1 MATINLSSHSVP
13 EDAQAFRPVGILNV
27 EGGAEGETFT
37 FTLADERFEIA
48 EGDGG
53 QYVIVVK
60 EGASFDFETGA
71 RQYTIEVQATGSLN
85 TPVDPASFQIDV
97 TDVNEA
103 PTDIV
108 VTGGSVG
115 DNADLGTVVA
125 SLQGQDPDE
134 GDEFSYTFV
143 TDATGTTA
151 RDHDLFEIVDNQILV
166 KGQLA
171 VGTHSLWVKVTDS
184 GNPALFYVK
193 PITLTITDANEAPE
207 VTWDFVD
214 VVEGAGG
221 GTPVGTLSAVDPE
234 GNEVSY
240 SLSEASDEIFD
251 LVDNRDGTWS
261 VVVDPRVRLS
271 LKEAAHQS
279 FTVTVS
285 DGFNTFEETHDI
297 NLVEN
302 QAPEVTFDPADLAK
316 TAPAG
321 TVVGVLSAMDNE
333 DDAVDYTLLG
343 ESAKLFEITVVEGNV
358 VVRSLVEISFSNPAH
373 RSFTMQ
379 VSDGVNAFEESFNLS
394 FSNEAPQ
401 IELLPVAVIENVQ
414 GAKVGEL
421 SATDP
426 EGDALTYKLVG
437 DNAHLFVLV
446 KSGDGYDILLRP
458 GVALDFENN
467 QHHTLSVEVSDGVN
481 AVQESMPLDLDDV
494 DEAPVLTF
502 AARTVSEGVK
512 GGTIVGRLSATD
524 PEGDE
529 VSGYKLSSLSA
540 KYFMLMEKSDGG
552 YDVVIRSGVTLDYEN
567 PDHLSFHV
575 TVSDGENEVSR
586 TLALNLLD
594 TVDMVTGTQRK
605 DTLKGQSG
613 ADLIKGLGGDDTLIG
628 NGGNDMLYGG
638 LGKDV
643 LTGGSGQDVFVFDT
657 KPSGKANSD
666 RLTDFDV
673 KDDSIW
679 LENKVFTKLGKAGS
693 AAMPAQLSKSSFA
706 IDRAKDKNDYLIYN
720 EKTGVLSYDA
730 DGSGSKSAI
739 EIAQLKKGLG
749 LSHKDFF
756 VI

>member
-13 EDAQAFRPVGILNV
+13 EGAQASRPVGILNV

-53 QYVIVVK
+53 QYVVVVK
-60 EGASFDFETGA
+60 EGAGFDFETGA

-97 TDVNEA
+97 SNVNEA

-184 GNPALFYVK
+184 GNPALSYVK

-271 LKEAAHQS
+271 LEEAAHQS

-285 DGFNTFEETHDI
+285 DGINTFEETFDI

-302 QAPEVTFDPADLAK
+302 QAPEVTFESAEVAK
-316 TAPAG
+316 TTPVG
-321 TVVGVLSAMDNE
+321 TAVGVLSAMDDEN
-333 DDAVDYTLLG
+333 DAVHYTLLG
-343 ESAKLFEITVVEGNV
+343 ASAGLFEIAVVEGKV
-358 VVRSLVEISFSNPAH
+358 VVRNLVEISFDNPAH
-373 RSFTMQ
+373 HSFTLQ
-379 VSDGVNAFEESFNLS
+379 VSDGVNTFEESFDLS
-394 FSNEAPQ
+394 FSENEAP
-401 IELLPVAVIENVQ
+401 ILTFVAKTVNEGVKDGTI
-414 GAKVGEL
+414 VGHL

-426 EGDALTYKLVG
+426 EGC
-437 DNAHLFVLV
+437 
-446 KSGDGYDILLRP
+446 
-458 GVALDFENN
+458 
-467 QHHTLSVEVSDGVN
+467 
-481 AVQESMPLDLDDV
+481 
-494 DEAPVLTF
+494 
-502 AARTVSEGVK
+502 
-512 GGTIVGRLSATD
+512 
-524 PEGDE
+524 E
-529 VSGYKLSSLSA
+529 VSGYELSPASD
-540 KYFMLMEKSDGG
+540 KYFMLVEKSDGG
-552 YDVVIRSGVTLDYEN
+552 YDVVVRSGVTLDYEN

-586 TLALNLLD
+586 TLALNLVD
-594 TVDMVTGTQRK
+594 RVDMVTGTQRK
-605 DTLKGQSG
+605 DTLRGQSG
-613 ADLIKGLGGDDTLIG
+613 ADVIKGLGGDDTLIG
-628 NGGNDMLYGG
+628 NGGNDTLHGG
-638 LGKDV
+638 SGRDV
-643 LTGGSGQDVFVFDT
+643 LTGGSGNDAFVFES
-657 KPSGKANSD
+657 KPSKKANYD
-666 RLTDFDV
+666 RLTDFNP
-673 KDDSIW
+673 KDDAIW
-679 LENKVFTKLGKAGS
+679 LENKVFAKLGKAGS
-693 AAMPAQLSKSSFA
+693 IANPAQIDKAYFA
-706 IDRAKDKNDYLIYN
+706 IDKAKDKNDYLIYSK
-720 EKTGVLSYDA
+720 KTGVLSYDA
-730 DGSGSKSAI
+730 DGSGIKSAI
-739 EIAQLKKGLG
+739 EIAQLKKGLA
-749 LSHKDFF
+749 LTYKDFF